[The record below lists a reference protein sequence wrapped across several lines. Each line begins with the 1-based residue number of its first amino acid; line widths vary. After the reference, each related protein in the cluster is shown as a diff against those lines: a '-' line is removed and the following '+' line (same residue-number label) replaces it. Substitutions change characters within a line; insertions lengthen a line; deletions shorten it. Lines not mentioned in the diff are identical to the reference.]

1 MGSMWKN
8 RWNYAWKKETVFPL
22 FAAISEKIQ
31 WNSSG

>member
-1 MGSMWKN
+1 MWKN

-31 WNSSG
+31 